1 MYNVPVVEF
10 EVSQTHVRHGRVG
23 YSLHKACV
31 TFVHAKS
38 CGCMKIDVYTWNTL
52 ITDWSLTPIIIPYIQ
67 IEHVNSVCLK
77 AIR

>member
-23 YSLHKACV
+23 YSLHKACA

-38 CGCMKIDVYTWNTL
+38 CGCMKVDVYTWNTYSSL
-52 ITDWSLTPIIIPYIQ
+52 IGHSLQLLFRTYKL
-67 IEHVNSVCLK
+67 NM
-77 AIR
+77 